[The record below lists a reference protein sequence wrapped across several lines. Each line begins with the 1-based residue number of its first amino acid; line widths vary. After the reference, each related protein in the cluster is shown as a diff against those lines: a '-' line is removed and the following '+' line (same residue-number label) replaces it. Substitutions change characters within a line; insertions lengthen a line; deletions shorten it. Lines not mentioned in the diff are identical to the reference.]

1 MRVPPEADP
10 LPQGS
15 TVPLSRR
22 DLLRTSALGAG
33 ALALG
38 NVGALF
44 TAPGASMAA
53 VVGGY
58 GRILPDPHGLLD
70 LPRGFRYRILSEVGV
85 PMRGGATVPDAFD
98 GTGAFPA
105 ASGATLLVRNH
116 EQGTSGSPRVVG
128 PATHTYDP
136 GAAGGTTTLRVDGNG
151 GLVDEY
157 VSLAGTHTNCAGGVT
172 PWGTWLT
179 CEETEARAGGAL
191 TKDHGFVFEV
201 DPANNARN
209 KNPFP
214 LKAMGRF
221 AHEAVAIDPR
231 TSFAYLTEDAGSPNG
246 LLYRFVPTERTA
258 RYGAYRRGGTLTAM
272 LCTDGGQ
279 VVTDLSPYTTPGK
292 RLAVQWVPVA
302 DPQATTV
309 SIRKQFQWTGDPAN
323 AGGPVTRSRKFEG
336 AWWGNDRAYV
346 VTSFARLSD
355 GSLAEHDGQV
365 WSYDPRTSSLRLEL
379 RLAVNRT
386 PEGGGAD
393 RPDGPDNICVNP
405 FGGLML
411 AEDGNGVQ
419 HLLTV
424 GPDGSTTVFARN
436 ARDDGE
442 FTGVCFSPDGRWM
455 YANLQKPGITFAI
468 TGPFSNPH

>member
-1 MRVPPEADP
+1 MA
-10 LPQGS
+10 L
-15 TVPLSRR
+15 TRR
-22 DLLRTSALGAG
+22 DLIRSSALGAG

-58 GRILPDPHGLLD
+58 GRVLPDPNGILD
-70 LPRGFRYRILSEVGV
+70 LPKGFRYRILSEAGLQ
-85 PMRGGATVPDAFD
+85 MRDRHLVPDAFD
-98 GTGAFPA
+98 GTGAFAA

-116 EQGTSGSPRVVG
+116 ELGGG
-128 PATHTYDP
+128 PATGPAAVTYDP
-136 GAAGGTTTLRVDGNG
+136 GAAGGTTNLKVDANG
-151 GLVDEY
+151 VLLDEY

-179 CEETEARAGGAL
+179 CEETEAKAGGAL

-201 DPANNARN
+201 DPINNNRN
-209 KNPFP
+209 KTPFP

-231 TSFAYLTEDAGSPNG
+231 TNFAYLTEDAGSPNG

-279 VVTDLSPYTTPGK
+279 VVTDLSPYRTPGK

-302 DPQATTV
+302 DPQATSV
-309 SIRKQFQWTGDPAN
+309 SIRRQFQWSGDPAN

-355 GSLAEHDGQV
+355 GSQAEHDGQV
-365 WSYDPRTSSLRLEL
+365 WSYDPRTASLRLEL
-379 RLAVNRT
+379 RMAINT
-386 PEGGGAD
+386 SPSGGGAD
-393 RPDGPDNICVNP
+393 KPDGPDNICVNP
-405 FGGLML
+405 YGGLML
-411 AEDGNGVQ
+411 AEDGSGVQ
-419 HLLTV
+419 HLMTV
-424 GPDGSTTVFARN
+424 NADGVPSVFARN

-442 FTGVCFSPDGRWM
+442 FTGVCFSPDGKWM
-455 YANLQKPGITFAI
+455 FANLQRPGLTFAI
-468 TGPFSNPH
+468 TGPFANAH

>member
-1 MRVPPEADP
+1 MP
-10 LPQGS
+10 L
-15 TVPLSRR
+15 TRR
-22 DLLRTSALGAG
+22 DLLRSSALGAG

-58 GRILPDPHGLLD
+58 GRILPDPNGLLD
-70 LPRGFRYRILSEVGV
+70 LPRGFRYRVLSQVGE
-85 PMRGGATVPDAFD
+85 PMGGGTFVPDAFD
-98 GTGAFPA
+98 GTGCFA
-105 ASGATLLVRNH
+105 AGSGATLLVRNH
-116 EQGTSGSPRVVG
+116 EQGTSGTPKVVG
-128 PATHTYDP
+128 AANLTYDP
-136 GAAGGTTTLRVDGNG
+136 GAAGGTTTLRVDANG
-151 GLVDEY
+151 VLLDEY

-179 CEETEARAGGAL
+179 CEETEAKAGGAL

-201 DPANNARN
+201 DPVSNNRN
-209 KNPFP
+209 RTPFP
-214 LKAMGRF
+214 LTAMGRF

-231 TSFAYLTEDAGSPNG
+231 TNVAYLTEDAGGPNG
-246 LLYRFVPTERTA
+246 LLYRFVPVERTL

-272 LCTDGGQ
+272 LCKDNGQ
-279 VVTDLSPYTTPGK
+279 VVADLSPYKTLGK
-292 RLAVQWVPVA
+292 RLSVEWVPVA
-302 DPQATTV
+302 DPLAATV
-309 SIRKQFQWTGDPAN
+309 STRKQFQWTGDPAN

-365 WSYDPRTSSLRLEL
+365 WSYDPKTASLRLEL
-379 RLAVNRT
+379 RLAVNT
-386 PEGGGAD
+386 SPSGGGAD
-393 RPDGPDNICVNP
+393 RPDGPDNITVNP
-405 FGGLML
+405 HGGLML
-411 AEDGNGVQ
+411 AEDGSGVQ

-424 GPDGSTTVFARN
+424 SPDGTTSVFARN

-442 FTGVCFSPDGRWM
+442 FTGVCFSADGRTM
-455 YANLQKPGITFAI
+455 FANLQKPGVTFAV
-468 TGPFSNPH
+468 TGPFANAH